1 MIYHPIS
8 IFYISIYIFLS
19 PSSTLLYIYTLS
31 LYTFSL
37 SLSIY
42 LYILSPTYLS
52 IYLSI
57 HIYLSSYNLSFY
69 QSMKWINFL
78 WVYWLPRNN
87 MTSLSCE
94 RWPRLLARAW
104 NIGSRLILNCFFSSK
119 CRVVFFVLY
128 LEMMGHVSLRW
139 GTALINA
146 QGRAKDLWF

>member
-57 HIYLSSYNLSFY
+57 HIYLSSYNLSFH
-69 QSMKWINFL
+69 QSMKWIIFL

-119 CRVVFFVLY
+119 WCVVFFVLF

-146 QGRAKDLWF
+146 QGRAEG